1 MNSTIKKVL
10 LVDDTEIDLYISQS
24 LMTACNFADS
34 ILTRT
39 SGDEALEYLKV
50 NADNADQIPTL
61 LFLDIRMPVMDGF
74 SFLEEYEKLPESVR
88 ENCTIYMLSSSLDY
102 EDIARAK
109 CNPYVASFLNK
120 PLYPETLE
128 DIKKDA
134 LQRIC

>member
-1 MNSTIKKVL
+1 MSSTIKKVL

-39 SGDEALEYLKV
+39 SAEEALEYLRL
-50 NADNADQIPTL
+50 NADNPAQIPSL
-61 LFLDIRMPVMDGF
+61 LFLDIRMPLMDGF
-74 SFLEEYEKLPESVR
+74 TFLEEYEKLPESIK
-88 ENCTIYMLSSSLDY
+88 ENCAIYMLSSSLDY

-109 CNPYVASFLNK
+109 CNPYVASFINK

-128 DIKKDA
+128 DIKKHE